1 MGNHIREI
9 KNIMNDII
17 DHETLRPEG
26 RMDCDLIAQ
35 CTKML
40 NRANGTEMVA
50 PAVIAGQISLIK
62 EKSKTVIVGQRRNI
76 RRGILIKIAAAVC
89 AVLIITASPIAV
101 IAAVEK
107 KSPVDILRQFGMTV
121 LDIPYDEW
129 FSIGGVD
136 LYRVSA
142 DNILEYK
149 DIESF
154 CQNEG
159 VDLLYPSWLPD
170 GVEIDNI
177 DKENIGDV
185 TQVFFTFTDQIVQFS
200 IMQTEIEE
208 AEYDRFDPDNIDIL
222 YYYEDN
228 YGYYKAQF
236 VYNGYSYSLGAK
248 NERDLELLISNLRE
262 YKKDTK

>member
-1 MGNHIREI
+1 
-9 KNIMNDII
+9 
-17 DHETLRPEG
+17 
-26 RMDCDLIAQ
+26 MDCDLIAQ

-62 EKSKTVIVGQRRNI
+62 EKSKTVIVGQRRNR

-89 AVLIITASPIAV
+89 AVLIITAAPIAV

-121 LDIPYDEW
+121 LDLPYDEW
-129 FSIGGVD
+129 FSIGGVEF
-136 LYRVSA
+136 YRVSA

-159 VDLLYPSWLPD
+159 VDLLYLSWLPD

-177 DKENIGDV
+177 NIQNIDDV
-185 TQVFFTFTDQIVQFS
+185 IWVSYRFTDQIVQFS

-208 AEYDRFDPDNIDIL
+208 AEYDRFDPDNMDIL

-228 YGYYKAQF
+228 YDYYMGQF

-248 NERDLELLISNLRE
+248 NEHDLELLISNLRE
-262 YKKDTK
+262 YERR